1 MLWVIAQGFLY
12 QLPSDLVASDDALG
26 VDPQQ
31 DGDAVAGPLCNL
43 GGVAAAVEPCRQAGV
58 PEVVRPAGERGGT
71 GRRITARRH
80 ISLPVTKLGTPA
92 ERAAAPA
99 EPALSARRDG
109 PLAVTLL
116 ALGLLVPGAQSEP
129 AAR

>member
-1 MLWVIAQGFLY
+1 MLWVIAQGFLD

-43 GGVAAAVEPCRQAGV
+43 GGVDAAVEPCRQAGV
-58 PEVVRPAGERGGT
+58 PEVVRSAGERGGT

-80 ISLPVTKLGTPA
+80 ISFPVTKLGTQP
-92 ERAAAPA
+92 
-99 EPALSARRDG
+99 SARQRRRSR
-109 PLAVTLL
+109 LFR
-116 ALGLLVPGAQSEP
+116 P
-129 AAR
+129 AGMVL